1 MTTAPSDIHE
11 TYRRALTRA
20 GLTPEDPL
28 WSVLW
33 ENHLATVR
41 VREAYDT
48 LTVEAKAAVTAILDA
63 SAGARD
69 RAAADLKIIETERN
83 KAIAITESVR
93 VRTEQFSTEQANVM
107 VGAIVNEA
115 LASLKGAFLGMWKGE
130 LEGAMLDITRP
141 TTIRWAVTG
150 FIAAVITIVSLMG
163 AGAWW
168 EHRHI
173 GYQAMVGGQCL
184 ENMVADPKSNVLWCQ
199 LDLSQVHKQ
208 DQPATQSADKR

>member
-1 MTTAPSDIHE
+1 MNPAPSDIHE

-48 LTVEAKAAVTAILDA
+48 LTVEAKAAVSAILDA
-63 SAGARD
+63 SAGAKD

-83 KAIAITESVR
+83 KAIAIAESVR
-93 VRTEQFSTEQANVM
+93 VRTEQFGTEQANVM

-115 LASLKGAFLGMWKGE
+115 LAALQNAFLSMWKGE
-130 LEGAMLDITRP
+130 LQSAMLDITQP
-141 TTIRWAVTG
+141 TTIRWAATG
-150 FIAAVITIVSLMG
+150 FIAAVVTIVSLLG
-163 AGAWW
+163 IGAWW
-168 EHRHI
+168 EHRHTA
-173 GYQAMVGGQCL
+173 YQAMIGASCL
-184 ENMVADPKSNVLWCQ
+184 ENMVADPKSNALWCQ
-199 LDLSQVHKQ
+199 LDTSAVHPK
-208 DQPATQSADKR
+208 DQTAPKGSDKP